1 MAMTLLEWPASP
13 GFPEPLWYGVE
24 DLHRLLLWATDQAVS
39 DVTLQANQP
48 VVVERHGRL
57 FPVTRRRLAPAEV
70 YHLTQVIYG
79 DNAPSQLAGGQDI
92 DCSYE
97 IPRGRADLARYRVN
111 MTAVRA
117 GRERGVEITVRTI
130 ATTPPPLATLD
141 LPRRSAPIWCSS
153 RAWC

>member
-13 GFPEPLWYGVE
+13 
-24 DLHRLLLWATDQAVS
+24 AVS
-39 DVTLQANQP
+39 GTPLVWGEDCTGCCVGYRPGGVGRYDSGQP
-48 VVVERHGRL
+48 AGGGRAPRPL

-97 IPRGRADLARYRVN
+97 IPRGRADLAR
-111 MTAVRA
+111 
-117 GRERGVEITVRTI
+117 
-130 ATTPPPLATLD
+130 
-141 LPRRSAPIWCSS
+141 
-153 RAWC
+153 